1 MTTPSSTSQSSLV
14 EFFGWM
20 TSSFGPLMQ
29 VVAFMN
35 TIGSDGIGSP
45 ASLAWSE
52 RSEEHTSELQSL
64 AYLVCRLL
72 LEKKKE
78 FHEGVRQP
86 ACLGWGGRNSGGQA
100 GGELVGR

>member
-29 VVAFMN
+29 VVAFMK
-35 TIGSDGIGSP
+35 TIGSDGIGRP

-52 RSEEHTSELQSL
+52 
-64 AYLVCRLL
+64 
-72 LEKKKE
+72 
-78 FHEGVRQP
+78 
-86 ACLGWGGRNSGGQA
+86 
-100 GGELVGR
+100 